1 MTPAEELA
9 LVRHELERLCHQRL
23 VGSFDPATRARYV
36 TLTKDELTLMRLL
49 QERSPVDP

>member
-23 VGSFDPATRARYV
+23 AASFDPATRVRYM
-36 TLTKDELTLMRLL
+36 TLTEDELRLLRVL